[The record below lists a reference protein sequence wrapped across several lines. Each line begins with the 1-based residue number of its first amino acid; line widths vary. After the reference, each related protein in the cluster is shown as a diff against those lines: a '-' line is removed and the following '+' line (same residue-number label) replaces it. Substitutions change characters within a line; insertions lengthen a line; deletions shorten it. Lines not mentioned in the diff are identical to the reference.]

1 MPAWRTTL
9 REHLHILAGDLR
21 RAARF
26 LTKAPG
32 FALAALLAIVLGVTS
47 TTVVFSLINAVL
59 IRSLPYGNAVRLVY
73 MWTPVPGSAGA
84 PRELG
89 PYYSDVIAW
98 QRASKSFEAITGLQR
113 YMPLLTDGKP
123 QRVGGARV
131 LGNFFQTLEVRAQ
144 LGRTIQPED
153 DRPGNQFVAVISDAL
168 WRSRFGGNPNAIGK
182 TILINRQLYRVIGV
196 MPREFSYPGGNDYP
210 HQPEFARLARTDVW
224 IPVALTPEQQSA
236 RDSEEADAV
245 IGRLRGGISVPQAQ
259 SEISAIQKRLEPVHS
274 EGVLQALLVPFI
286 ETAIGPVRPL
296 MRLLMGAVCLVLLLA
311 CGNLASLLL
320 ARTAHRVHE
329 IGVRTALGAQR
340 SRLVRM
346 LVTESMLLALVGG
359 ALAVGLSQA
368 VTRLVVKLNPGD
380 IPRFEETAVDW
391 RVLLFGL
398 VVAVGTGFAAGI
410 FPAVSASFVDVS
422 ALLRQGGRGAAG
434 GSWSARNALVVSEIA
449 LAVVLLAGA
458 GLLIRSYLVVQGE
471 DKGFAP
477 STLTMSI
484 TLDEQAQG
492 VNQLR
497 RELMRRIQD
506 LPGVQAAGSI
516 DDLPLGSNEDIGFL
530 VVEGYTSKLK
540 QWVRARGTAGEYFRA
555 MQIPL
560 IAGRYL
566 SDGDIAARPFEI
578 EASVVVSESFAKR
591 YFPGRNALG
600 HHLGINGPAKNTIV
614 GIVGNVRHS
623 SLEETPEPIVY
634 AQNGSADSVVI
645 RTLGSPE
652 AIVASVRKEVSAF
665 GAGATVTDVQTMS
678 QYVDQAAARRKFQTV
693 ALTTFAG
700 VAVFLTLVGL
710 YGLIAFAVRQRT
722 AEIGVRM
729 ALGATPGAMIRMV
742 ILSGL
747 KLTFAGLAIGVCS
760 ALALARGMATFIYGI
775 PAIDPVTFLG
785 VPAFMLAITFIACV
799 FPAWKAAQID
809 PVDALRQQ

>member
-1 MPAWRTTL
+1 
-9 REHLHILAGDLR
+9 
-21 RAARF
+21 
-26 LTKAPG
+26 
-32 FALAALLAIVLGVTS
+32 
-47 TTVVFSLINAVL
+47 
-59 IRSLPYGNAVRLVY
+59 
-73 MWTPVPGSAGA
+73 
-84 PRELG
+84 
-89 PYYSDVIAW
+89 
-98 QRASKSFEAITGLQR
+98 
-113 YMPLLTDGKP
+113 
-123 QRVGGARV
+123 
-131 LGNFFQTLEVRAQ
+131 
-144 LGRTIQPED
+144 
-153 DRPGNQFVAVISDAL
+153 
-168 WRSRFGGNPNAIGK
+168 
-182 TILINRQLYRVIGV
+182 
-196 MPREFSYPGGNDYP
+196 
-210 HQPEFARLARTDVW
+210 
-224 IPVALTPEQQSA
+224 
-236 RDSEEADAV
+236 
-245 IGRLRGGISVPQAQ
+245 
-259 SEISAIQKRLEPVHS
+259 
-274 EGVLQALLVPFI
+274 
-286 ETAIGPVRPL
+286 
-296 MRLLMGAVCLVLLLA
+296 
-311 CGNLASLLL
+311 
-320 ARTAHRVHE
+320 
-329 IGVRTALGAQR
+329 
-340 SRLVRM
+340 
-346 LVTESMLLALVGG
+346 
-359 ALAVGLSQA
+359 
-368 VTRLVVKLNPGD
+368 
-380 IPRFEETAVDW
+380 
-391 RVLLFGL
+391 
-398 VVAVGTGFAAGI
+398 
-410 FPAVSASFVDVS
+410 
-422 ALLRQGGRGAAG
+422 
-434 GSWSARNALVVSEIA
+434 
-449 LAVVLLAGA
+449 
-458 GLLIRSYLVVQGE
+458 
-471 DKGFAP
+471 
-477 STLTMSI
+477 
-484 TLDEQAQG
+484 
-492 VNQLR
+492 
-497 RELMRRIQD
+497 
-506 LPGVQAAGSI
+506 
-516 DDLPLGSNEDIGFL
+516 
-530 VVEGYTSKLK
+530 
-540 QWVRARGTAGEYFRA
+540 

-652 AIVASVRKEVSAF
+652 AIVASVRKEVSGF

-799 FPAWKAAQID
+799 FPAWKASQID

>member
-21 RAARF
+21 RAARV

-59 IRSLPYGNAVRLVY
+59 IRSLPYGNAERLVY
-73 MWTPVPGSAGA
+73 MWTPVPGAAGL
-84 PRELG
+84 PREIG
-89 PYYSDVIAW
+89 PYYSDMIAW
-98 QRASKSFEAITGLQR
+98 QRDSKSFEAITGFRR
-113 YMPLLTDGKP
+113 YVALLTGESP

-131 LGNFFQTLEVRAQ
+131 LGNFFLTLEAHPQ
-144 LGRTIQPED
+144 LGRTLQPED

-168 WRSRFGGNPNAIGK
+168 WQSRFAGHPNAIGK
-182 TILINRQLYRVIGV
+182 TVLINRQPYRVIGV
-196 MPREFSYPGGNDYP
+196 MPQEFSYPGGNDFP
-210 HQPEFARLARTDVW
+210 HQPEFARFTRTDVW
-224 IPVALTPEQQSA
+224 VPAALTPKELSA
-236 RDSEEADAV
+236 RDSDEADAV
-245 IGRLRGGISVPQAQ
+245 VGRLGGGTGISQAQ
-259 SEISAIQKRLEPVHS
+259 WEISAIQKRLEPVHP
-274 EGVLQALLVPFI
+274 EGALQALLVPFV

-311 CGNLASLLL
+311 CGNLACLLL
-320 ARTAHRVHE
+320 ARAANRVHE
-329 IGVRTALGAQR
+329 MGVRTALGAQR

-359 ALAVGLSQA
+359 TLAVGLSLA
-368 VTRLVVKLNPGD
+368 VTRLVVNLNPGD

-398 VVAVGTGFAAGI
+398 AVAVGTGFAAGI
-410 FPAVSASFVDVS
+410 LPAVSASFVNVS

-434 GSWSARNALVVSEIA
+434 GSWSARNALVVAEIA
-449 LAVVLLAGA
+449 LAVVLLTGA
-458 GLLIRSYLVVQGE
+458 GLLIRSYLAVQGE
-471 DKGFAP
+471 FKGFAP
-477 STLTMSI
+477 STLTMNI

-492 VNQLR
+492 VNGFR
-497 RELMRRIQD
+497 RELMRHIQR

-516 DDLPLGSNEDIGFL
+516 DDLPLSANEDIGFL
-530 VVEGYTSKLK
+530 EVEGYTSKLK

-566 SDGDIAARPFEI
+566 NDADIAAKPFEM
-578 EASVVVSESFAKR
+578 EESVVVSESFAKR

-600 HHLGINGPAKNTIV
+600 RRLGINGPAKSTIV
-614 GIVGNVRHS
+614 GIVGDVRHS
-623 SLEETPEPIVY
+623 SLEEAPKPIVY

-645 RTLGSPE
+645 RTRGSPE

-665 GAGATVTDVQTMS
+665 GGAMVTDVQTMS
-678 QYVDQAAARRKFQTV
+678 QYVDQAAARRRFQTV
-693 ALTTFAG
+693 ALTAFAS

-710 YGLIAFAVRQRT
+710 YGLIAFTVRQRA

-775 PAIDPVTFLG
+775 PAIDPVTFFG
-785 VPAFMLAITFIACV
+785 VPALMLAITFIACV

>member
-1 MPAWRTTL
+1 MQSGRTSL
-9 REHLHILAGDLR
+9 GEHLHILAADLR
-21 RAARF
+21 RSARV

-32 FALAALLAIVLGVTS
+32 FVFAALLAIVLGVTS

-59 IRSLPYGNAVRLVY
+59 IRSLPYGNAERLVY
-73 MWTPVPGSAGA
+73 MWTAPAGA
-84 PRELG
+84 SGLPRELG
-89 PYYSDVIAW
+89 PYYSDVAAW
-98 QRASKSFEAITGLQR
+98 QRASKSFEAITGLRR
-113 YMPLLTDGKP
+113 YMPLLTDGRT

-131 LGNFFQTLEVRAQ
+131 LGNFFLTLEARPE

-153 DRPGNQFVAVISDAL
+153 DQPGNQFVAVISDAL
-168 WRSRFGGNPNAIGK
+168 WRSRFGGDPNAIGK
-182 TILINRQLYRVIGV
+182 TILINRHLYRVIGV

-224 IPVALTPEQQSA
+224 VPLALTPKQQSA
-236 RDSEEADAV
+236 RDSDEADAIV
-245 IGRLRGGISVPQAQ
+245 GRLRGEISVSQAQ
-259 SEISAIQKRLEPVHS
+259 WEISAIQKRLEPVHP
-274 EGVLQALLVPFI
+274 EGALQALLVPFV
-286 ETAIGPVRPL
+286 EAAIGPVRPL

-320 ARTAHRVHE
+320 ARATNRVHE
-329 IGVRTALGAQR
+329 MGVRTALGAQR

-359 ALAVGLSQA
+359 ALAVGLSLA
-368 VTRLVVKLNPGD
+368 STRLVVKLNPGD

-391 RVLLFGL
+391 HVLLFGL
-398 VVAVGTGFAAGI
+398 AVAVGTGFAAGI
-410 FPAVSASFVDVS
+410 LPAVSASFVNVS
-422 ALLRQGGRGAAG
+422 ELLRQGGRGTAG
-434 GSWSARNALVVSEIA
+434 GSFSARNALVVSEIA

-477 STLTMSI
+477 STLTMNI

-492 VNQLR
+492 VNR
-497 RELMRRIQD
+497 FRSELMRRIQD
-506 LPGVQAAGSI
+506 LPGVQEAGSI

-530 VVEGYTSKLK
+530 VVEGYTSKLQ

-566 SDGDIAARPFEI
+566 NDSDVSAKPFEM
-578 EASVVVSESFAKR
+578 EESVVVSESFAKR

-600 HHLGINGPAKNTIV
+600 HRLGINGPAKGTIV
-614 GIVGNVRHS
+614 GIVGDVRHS
-623 SLEETPEPIVY
+623 SLEEAPQPIVY
-634 AQNGSADSVVI
+634 AQNGLADSVVI
-645 RTLGSPE
+645 RTFGSPE

-665 GAGATVTDVQTMS
+665 GAGAAVTDVQTMS
-678 QYVDQAAARRKFQTV
+678 QYVDQAAARRRFQTV
-693 ALTTFAG
+693 ALAAFAG

-710 YGLIAFAVRQRT
+710 YGLIAYAVRQRT

-729 ALGATPGAMIRMV
+729 ALGATSGAMLRMV

-747 KLTFAGLAIGVCS
+747 KLTLAGLGIGVC
-760 ALALARGMATFIYGI
+760 LALVVARGMAGFVYGI
-775 PAIDPVTFLG
+775 PAIDPVTFLI
-785 VPAFMLAITFIACV
+785 VPAFMIAVTMIACIA
-799 FPAWKAAQID
+799 PAWKAARID

>member
-1 MPAWRTTL
+1 
-9 REHLHILAGDLR
+9 
-21 RAARF
+21 
-26 LTKAPG
+26 
-32 FALAALLAIVLGVTS
+32 LLVIVLGVTS

-59 IRSLPYGNAVRLVY
+59 IRSLPYGNAERLVY
-73 MWTPVPGSAGA
+73 LWTPAADTAGL

-89 PYYSDVIAW
+89 PYYSDVAEW
-98 QRASKSFEAITGLQR
+98 HRASKSFEAITGLRR
-113 YMPLLTDGKP
+113 YVALLTGESP

-131 LGNFFQTLEVRAQ
+131 LGNFFPTLEARPQ
-144 LGRTIQPED
+144 LGRTIEPD
-153 DRPGNQFVAVISDAL
+153 DDEPGRQFVVVISDAL
-168 WRSRFGGNPNAIGK
+168 WRSRFGGDPRALGK
-182 TILINRQLYRVIGV
+182 TIVINRQPYRVIGV
-196 MPREFSYPGGNDYP
+196 MPQEFSYPGGIDFPGQY
-210 HQPEFARLARTDVW
+210 EFARWPRTDVW
-224 IPVALTPEQQSA
+224 VPAALTPKELSA

-245 IGRLRGGISVPQAQ
+245 VGRLRGGISLPQAQ
-259 SEISAIQKRLEPVHS
+259 SEISAIQK
-274 EGVLQALLVPFI
+274 GLVPAHAEGALQVLLAPFV
-286 ETAIGPVRPL
+286 ETAIGPARPL

-320 ARTAHRVHE
+320 ARAANRVHE
-329 IGVRTALGAQR
+329 MGVRTALGAQR
-340 SRLVRM
+340 SRLIRM

-359 ALAVGLSQA
+359 VLAVGLSLA

-398 VVAVGTGFAAGI
+398 AVAVGTGFAAGI
-410 FPAVSASFVDVS
+410 LPAVSASFVNVS

-434 GSWSARNALVVSEIA
+434 GSWNARNALVVSEIA

-477 STLTMSI
+477 STLTMSL
-484 TLDEQAQG
+484 TPDWQAQG
-492 VNQLR
+492 VNQFR

-516 DDLPLGSNEDIGFL
+516 DDLPLSTNEDKGLL
-530 VVEGYTSKLK
+530 VVERQTSKLK
-540 QWVRARGTAGEYFRA
+540 QWVSARGTGGEYFRA

-566 SDGDIAARPFEI
+566 NDADIAAKPFEM
-578 EASVVVSESFAKR
+578 EESVVVSESFAKR

-600 HHLGINGPAKNTIV
+600 RRLGINGPAKSTIV
-614 GIVGNVRHS
+614 GIVGDVLHS
-623 SLEETPEPIVY
+623 SLEGAPEPIVY
-634 AQNGSADSVVI
+634 AQNGSAESVAI

-678 QYVDQAAARRKFQTV
+678 QYVDQAAARRRFQTV
-693 ALTTFAG
+693 ALTAFAG

-785 VPAFMLAITFIACV
+785 VLALMLAISFIACV

>member
-9 REHLHILAGDLR
+9 RKHLHILARDLR
-21 RAARF
+21 RAARV

-47 TTVVFSLINAVL
+47 TTVVFSLIHAVL
-59 IRSLPYGNAVRLVY
+59 IRSLPYGNAARLVY
-73 MWTPVPGSAGA
+73 MWTPVPGTAGL
-84 PRELG
+84 PLEIG

-98 QRASKSFEAITGLQR
+98 QRDSKSFEAITGLRR
-113 YMPLLTDGKP
+113 YVALLTGESP
-123 QRVGGARV
+123 ERVGGARV
-131 LGNFFQTLEVRAQ
+131 FGNFFLTLEAHPQ
-144 LGRTIQPED
+144 LGRTLQPED

-168 WRSRFGGNPNAIGK
+168 WQSRFRGNPNAIGK

-196 MPREFSYPGGNDYP
+196 MPPEFSYPGGIDFP
-210 HQPEFARLARTDVW
+210 HQPEFAGWPRTDVW
-224 IPVALTPEQQSA
+224 VPAALTPKELSA
-236 RDSEEADAV
+236 LDSEEADAV
-245 IGRLRGGISVPQAQ
+245 VGRLRAGIRVPQAQ
-259 SEISAIQKRLEPVHS
+259 SEISAIQKQLAPVHF
-274 EGVLQALLVPFI
+274 EGALQALLVPFV
-286 ETAIGPVRPL
+286 ETTIGPVRPL

-311 CGNLASLLL
+311 GGNLASLLL
-320 ARTAHRVHE
+320 ARAANRVHE
-329 IGVRTALGAQR
+329 MGVRTALGAQR
-340 SRLVRM
+340 SRLIRM

-359 ALAVGLSQA
+359 ALAVGLSLA
-368 VTRLVVKLNPGD
+368 VMRVVVKLNPGD
-380 IPRFEETAVDW
+380 IPRFEETVLDW

-398 VVAVGTGFAAGI
+398 AVSIGTGFAAGI
-410 FPAVSASFVDVS
+410 LPAISASSVNVS
-422 ALLRQGGRGAAG
+422 GLLRQGGRGAAG
-434 GSWSARNALVVSEIA
+434 GSWSARNALVVAEIS

-477 STLTMSI
+477 STLTMNV
-484 TLDEQAQG
+484 TLDEQTHG
-492 VNQLR
+492 SDLFR
-497 RELMRRIQD
+497 RELMRHIQD

-540 QWVRARGTAGEYFRA
+540 QWVRARGTAGEYFPG

-566 SDGDIAARPFEI
+566 NDADIAAKPFEM
-578 EASVVVSESFAKR
+578 EESVVVSESFAKR

-600 HHLGINGPAKNTIV
+600 RRLGINGPARSTIV
-614 GIVGNVRHS
+614 GVVGDVRDS
-623 SLEETPEPIVY
+623 SLEEAPEPIVY
-634 AQNGSADSVVI
+634 AQNGLADTVVI
-645 RTLGSPE
+645 RTFGSPE
-652 AIVASVRKEVSAF
+652 SIVASVRKEVTAF
-665 GAGATVTDVQTMS
+665 GAGSTVTDIQTMS
-678 QYVDQAAARRKFQTV
+678 QYVDQAAARRRFQTV
-693 ALTTFAG
+693 ALTAFACI
-700 VAVFLTLVGL
+700 AVFLTLVGL
-710 YGLIAFAVRQRT
+710 HGLIAFAVRQRT

-785 VPAFMLAITFIACV
+785 VPAFMLAITFIASV